1 MKTGGTVL
9 IVEDDRAICNFLA
22 VILESNGY
30 KALVAET
37 GKAALSM
44 ASSHCPQLMLLDL
57 GLPDMDGLD
66 VLEAV
71 RAWTSMPVIVVSAQG
86 HEAQKVAALDKGAD
100 DYVTKPFGNA
110 ELLARIRSVLRRPT
124 LIQMEMS
131 TGIVR
136 VGGLSVDAQRHAVT
150 VDGREVHLTPIEYRI
165 VHMLAS
171 GAGRV
176 FTHERMLK
184 ALWGPHCDDP
194 QILRVNMANI
204 RRKIEKNPADPQYI
218 LTEIGVGYR
227 MVDAEEAGS
236 G

>member
-1 MKTGGTVL
+1 MKKNNTVL
-9 IVEDDRAICNFLA
+9 IVEDDKSICNFLA

-30 KALVAET
+30 RPLVAET

-44 ASSHCPQLMLLDL
+44 AASYCPQLMLLDL

-66 VLEAV
+66 VLDTV
-71 RAWTSMPVIVVSAQG
+71 RQWTYMPVIIVSAQG
-86 HEAQKVAALDKGAD
+86 QEVQKVAALDKGAD
-100 DYVTKPFGNA
+100 DYVTKPFSNA
-110 ELLARIRSVLRRPT
+110 ELLARMRSVLRRPA
-124 LIQMEMS
+124 LVQMEMS
-131 TGIVR
+131 TGIIH
-136 VGGLSVDAQRHAVT
+136 VGNLSVDTQCHIVT

-184 ALWGPHCDDP
+184 ALWGPHSDDP

-227 MVDAEEAGS
+227 MMDAEEAAS
-236 G
+236 E